1 MSLAKKIVLPS
12 VFTALLI
19 GGQFAL
25 SGVRGVEV
33 VTVLLLSFAFR
44 YGIKQGLLVAN
55 AFSIL
60 RCFIFG
66 FFPTVIAL
74 YLIYY
79 NLFVIV
85 FGALGYAFKRKY
97 GIKAHVCAVVL
108 AALTTFSFTL
118 IDDVLTPLV
127 FGFSLNA
134 AKSYFY
140 ASIPTA
146 IAQTVCAVLTTLF
159 LFPVI
164 IKVLK

>member
-1 MSLAKKIVLPS
+1 MSPAKKIVLPS

-19 GGQFAL
+19 GGQFVL
-25 SGVRGVEV
+25 NGVRGVEV
-33 VTVLLLSFAFR
+33 VTVLLLSFAYR

-66 FFPTVIAL
+66 FYPVVIAL

-79 NLFVIV
+79 NLFVMA
-85 FGALGYAFKRKY
+85 FGAAGNFFGRRY
-97 GIKAHVCAVVL
+97 GIKAHVAVVIL

-127 FGFSLNA
+127 YGFSLNA
-134 AKSYFY
+134 AKTYFY

-146 IAQTVCAVLTTLF
+146 VTQTVCTVITTAF
-159 LFPVI
+159 LFPVL